1 MRTKD
6 IKELYQ
12 IKLHS
17 MDTILHQI
25 SLMDQV
31 GNEQELSEIIHSL
44 MQAIGNYT
52 GADRVYIFDWETNQK
67 DSLSNTFEWCAD
79 EVTPEIDNLQA
90 IPVSLMPNWV
100 KRFENKEAIVINDLE
115 ATKYSEPEEYEL
127 LKTQEIRSLI
137 AVPIYANHQ
146 MNGFIG
152 VDNPDLRHNE
162 ISITLLS
169 DVGGHLGCVRENLK
183 STVLLKKALD
193 EATKRS
199 EIISTIATLY
209 VTIIHANVKERTYEL
224 LKGHDLVQKIL
235 GQKGKID
242 DVMERLPTAFA
253 SMEGREKFR
262 EFLNFDTLTERLRNT
277 NYVSTEFVSINGG
290 WRLSRFIVKSRDTQG
305 NVVDVLYVVRDIT
318 EEKLRELMYQK
329 QLKASMEDAQRA
341 NISKTAF
348 LRRMSH
354 DIRTPLNGIVGMIHI
369 AQKHSNDVAK
379 LQECRQKVLQ
389 STDYLQKLI
398 NNVLDISKLE
408 SGSLVLE
415 HKSFDMVELLSNN
428 MTVVEMSAYEN
439 GVRFEGGL
447 EASTIRHRYLIGSP
461 VHLSR
466 ILMNLSSN
474 AIKYNHFHG
483 TVNVHC
489 EELSDDGNMAVF
501 QFVCSDTGLG
511 MSEEFQK
518 HAFDAFAQ
526 EGKQSTTT
534 FSGSGLGLSIV
545 KDIVEL
551 MGGTIE
557 LESEENVGSTF
568 TVTVPFEIDYLVEN
582 NDPKK
587 DNCPQSMNLSGKRVL
602 LVEDNAINMEIARAI
617 LEEEHLDIAEAKNGK
632 EALEIFRN
640 SKTGEYDFIIMDVMM
655 PVMDGLEATK
665 AIRGLEREDAKKI
678 PIIAMTANA
687 FEEDRKAC
695 LDAGMDEHIGKPID
709 IPLLKRAITK
719 LLTSQVFSGGE
730 TILF

>member
-1 MRTKD
+1 MKTKD
-6 IKELYQ
+6 IQELYQ

-31 GNEQELSEIIHSL
+31 ENEQELSEIIHSL
-44 MQAIGNYT
+44 LQAIGKYT
-52 GADRVYIFDWETNQK
+52 GADRVYVFDWETDQK

-79 EVTPEIDNLQA
+79 EVTPEIANLQA

-127 LKTQEIRSLI
+127 LKTQEICSLI

-169 DVGGHLGCVRENLK
+169 DVGGHLGCMRENLK

-199 EIISTIATLY
+199 EIILAIATLY
-209 VTIIHANVKERTYEL
+209 VTIVHVNVKERTYEL
-224 LKGHDLVQKIL
+224 LKGHDLVQKIF

-242 DVMERLPTAFA
+242 DVMEILPTTFA
-253 SMEGREKFR
+253 AKEWREQYR
-262 EFLNFDTLTERLRNT
+262 EFLDFDTLAERLRNT
-277 NYVSTEFVSINGG
+277 NFVSNEFVNINGE
-290 WRLSRFIVKSRDTQG
+290 WRVSRFIVKSRDTQG

-348 LRRMSH
+348 LQRMSH

-369 AQKHSNDVAK
+369 AEKHKNDVAK
-379 LQECRQKVLQ
+379 LREFRQKVLQ

-408 SGSLVLE
+408 SGSLMLE
-415 HKSFDMVELLSNN
+415 YKSFDLVELLSNN
-428 MTVVEMSAYEN
+428 MTVVAMSAYEN
-439 GVRFEGGL
+439 GVRFEGGV
-447 EASTIRHRYLIGSP
+447 EANTIRHRYLIGSP

-466 ILMNLSSN
+466 VLMNLASN

-501 QFVCSDTGLG
+501 KFVCSDTGLG

-518 HAFDAFAQ
+518 HAFDVFAQ

-545 KDIVEL
+545 KDIIEL
-551 MGGTIE
+551 MGGMIE
-557 LESEENVGSTF
+557 LESKKNVGSTF
-568 TVTVPFEIDYLVEN
+568 TVTVPFKIDHLVEN
-582 NDPKK
+582 NDSQK
-587 DNCPQSMNLSGKRVL
+587 DSCSQSMELSGKRVL
-602 LVEDNAINMEIARAI
+602 LVEDNAINMEIAHAI
-617 LEEEHLDIAEAKNGK
+617 LEEEHLNITEAKNGK
-632 EALEIFRN
+632 EALEIFQN
-640 SKTGEYDFIIMDVMM
+640 SKLNEYDVIIMDVMM

-665 AIRGLEREDAKKI
+665 AIRMLEREDAKRI

-709 IPLLKRAITK
+709 IPLLKRTITK
-719 LLTSQVFSGGE
+719 AIGDR
-730 TILF
+730 

>member
-1 MRTKD
+1 MKTKE
-6 IKELYQ
+6 IQELYQ

-31 GNEQELSEIIHSL
+31 ENEQELSEIIHSL
-44 MQAIGNYT
+44 LQAIGNYT
-52 GADRVYIFDWETNQK
+52 GADRVYVFDWETDQK

-79 EVTPEIDNLQA
+79 EVTPEIANLQA

-127 LKTQEIRSLI
+127 LKTQEICSLI

-169 DVGGHLGCVRENLK
+169 DVGGHLGCMRENLK

-253 SMEGREKFR
+253 AMEGREKFR
-262 EFLNFDTLTERLRNT
+262 KFLNFDTLTERLRNT

-318 EEKLRELMYQK
+318 EEKLREIMYQK
-329 QLKASMEDAQRA
+329 QLKESMEDAQRA

-428 MTVVEMSAYEN
+428 MTVVAMSAYEN
-439 GVRFEGGL
+439 GVRFEGGV
-447 EASTIRHRYLIGSP
+447 EANMIRHRYLIGSP

-466 ILMNLSSN
+466 VLMNLASN

-489 EELSDDGNMAVF
+489 EELSDDGNIAVF
-501 QFVCSDTGLG
+501 KFVCSDTGLG

-518 HAFDAFAQ
+518 HAFDVFAQ

-545 KDIVEL
+545 KDIIEL
-551 MGGTIE
+551 MGGMIE
-557 LESEENVGSTF
+557 LESKENVGSTF
-568 TVTVPFEIDYLVEN
+568 TVTVPFKIDHSVEN
-582 NDPKK
+582 NDSQN
-587 DNCPQSMNLSGKRVL
+587 DSCPQSMELSGKRVL
-602 LVEDNAINMEIARAI
+602 LVEDNAINMEIAYAI
-617 LEEEHLDIAEAKNGK
+617 LEEEHLNITEAKNGK
-632 EALEIFRN
+632 EALEIFQN
-640 SKTGEYDFIIMDVMM
+640 SKLNEYDVIIMDVMM

-665 AIRGLEREDAKKI
+665 AIRMLEREDAKKI

-709 IPLLKRAITK
+709 IPLLKRTITK
-719 LLTSQVFSGGE
+719 AIGDR
-730 TILF
+730 

>member
-1 MRTKD
+1 MEEYRDDK
-6 IKELYQ
+6 KSKLYY
-12 IKLHS
+12 
-17 MDTILHQI
+17 MDEILHKI
-25 SLMDQV
+25 SSMSQAENEKQLDDITPSILKSV
-31 GNEQELSEIIHSL
+31 GK
-44 MQAIGNYT
+44 YT
-52 GADRVYIFDWETNQK
+52 AADRAYIFEWSSEK
-67 DSLSNTFEWCAD
+67 KESFKNTFEWCAD
-79 EVTPEIDNLQA
+79 GVAPEIDNLQA
-90 IPVSLMPNWV
+90 IPVSSMPNWV
-100 KRFENKEAIVINDLE
+100 KRFENKEVIVIHDLE
-115 ATKYSEPEEYEL
+115 ATKNSEPEEYEL
-127 LKTQEIRSLI
+127 LKTQEICSLI

-152 VDNPDLRHNE
+152 VDNPDLRQNE

-183 STVLLKKALD
+183 STVQLKKAFD
-193 EATKRS
+193 EATKRT
-199 EIISTIATLY
+199 EIISAIATLY
-209 VTIIHANVKERTYEL
+209 VTIVYANIKERTYEL
-224 LKGHDLVQKIL
+224 LEGYDFVRKIL

-253 SMEGREKFR
+253 AQEERKKYR
-262 EFLNFDTLTERLRNT
+262 EFLDFDTLTERLRNT
-277 NYVSTEFVSINGG
+277 NFVSIEFMGVNGE
-290 WRLSRFIVKSRDTQG
+290 WRLARFIVKSRDAHG
-305 NVVDVLYVVRDIT
+305 NAVDVLYVARDIT
-318 EEKLRELMYQK
+318 EEKSRELMYQK
-329 QLKASMEDAQRA
+329 QLKESMEDAHRA
-341 NISKTAF
+341 NLSKTAF

-369 AQKHSNDVAK
+369 AEKYNNDVVK
-379 LQECRQKVLQ
+379 LRECRKKVLQ
-389 STDYLQKLI
+389 SADYLQNLI

-415 HKSFDMVELLSNN
+415 HKSFDLAELLRNN
-428 MTVVEMSAYEN
+428 LTVVAMSAYEN
-439 GVRFEGGL
+439 GVRFEGGV

-466 ILMNLSSN
+466 VLMNLSSN

-489 EELSDDGNMAVF
+489 EELSDDGNIAVF

-526 EGKQSTTT
+526 EGKRSTTT

-545 KDIVEL
+545 RDIVEL

-557 LESEENVGSTF
+557 LESEENIGSTF
-568 TVTVPFEIDYLVEN
+568 TVPFEIEHLAEK
-582 NDPKK
+582 NDPQK

-602 LVEDNAINMEIARAI
+602 LVEDNVINMEIAHAI
-617 LEEEHLDIAEAKNGK
+617 LEEEHLNITEAKNGK
-632 EALEIFRN
+632 EAFEIFQN
-640 SKTGEYDFIIMDVMM
+640 SRLDEYDVIIMDVMM

-665 AIRGLEREDAKKI
+665 AIRELEREDAKKI

-695 LDAGMDEHIGKPID
+695 LEAGMNEHIGKPID
-709 IPLLKRAITK
+709 IPQLKRVITK
-719 LLTSQVFSGGE
+719 LLTKRGSKRKN
-730 TILF
+730 IIIH